1 MNYLIVEDDPN
12 LRLLWRTILCDRGYE
27 VTEADSLPAAQQ
39 AVAETRFDAVILDLY
54 LGRENGMSLVAEIE
68 STAPDCKVIVVT
80 GAADVSES
88 ALKESSGLVSCVH
101 RKPVDIEDLI
111 ESCVLI
117 DGSQRRQS
125 A

>member
-1 MNYLIVEDDPN
+1 LNYLIVEDDPN
-12 LRLLWRTILCDRGYE
+12 LRLLWRTILCDRGYN

-39 AVAETRFDAVILDLY
+39 ALAKDRFDAVILDLY
-54 LGRENGMSLVAEIE
+54 LGRENGMSLIGEIE
-68 STAPDCKVIVVT
+68 AATPDCKVIVVT
-80 GAADVSES
+80 GAADVSEG
-88 ALKESSGLVSCVH
+88 ALQAGSSLVVTVH

-111 ESCVLI
+111 ESCALI